1 MPKGKSKGGRPR
13 SEAKMLIEMLE
24 KELKKK
30 HGDKDKTYAQMIVES
45 IVKKAAIEGDEK
57 SQKFV
62 YETLYGKPKESPV
75 TPQVNIFN
83 LIPKEADKVK
93 LEEFKEPAIEVEADE
108 EEADTGNI
116 LPDM

>member
-1 MPKGKSKGGRPR
+1 MPKGKSKVGRPR

-30 HGDKDKTYAQMIVES
+30 HEDKTYAQMLVES

-75 TPQVNIFN
+75 NPQVNIFN
-83 LIPKEADKVK
+83 LIPREADKVK

-108 EEADTGNI
+108 EEADTGNV